1 MQKNPTLTNDKILN
15 AYKSQMLMLWFCSAI
30 VFFLVYHCIKSTGKC
45 LHRVKDRIYLKQLFF
60 F

>member
-30 VFFLVYHCIKSTGKC
+30 G
-45 LHRVKDRIYLKQLFF
+45 FF